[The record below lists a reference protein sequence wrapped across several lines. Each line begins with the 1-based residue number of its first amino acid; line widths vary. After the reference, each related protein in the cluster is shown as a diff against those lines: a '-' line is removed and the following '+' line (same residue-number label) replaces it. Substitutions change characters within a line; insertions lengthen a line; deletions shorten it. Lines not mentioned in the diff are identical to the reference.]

1 MTMSDLNQYIP
12 LKQIVSY
19 ALDET
24 DQSIGSF
31 DRFWIMA
38 FRALADLFMDIYAE
52 SITVRIPV
60 SGNKTVAFPSDYIS
74 WVKIGV
80 LNNNG
85 EVSTLKIN
93 NALTTYKGTN
103 PNRIEK
109 LTSDITDALPLLLN
123 NPYYLNYYNGGQ
135 YQPLFGVGGGLIQ
148 YGECRVDDKN
158 NLIILS
164 PDFRFD
170 SIILEY
176 ISSPEK
182 NGDYQV
188 PLACQEAVISFI
200 KWKSKQGSR
209 DEYIAEKINAR
220 RRMPNKRVNLQNIN
234 AVIRE
239 SNGQKLLA

>member
-1 MTMSDLNQYIP
+1 MSDLNQYIQ

-19 ALDET
+19 TLDET

-31 DRFWIMA
+31 DRYWVMA
-38 FRALADLFMDIYAE
+38 FRALADLFLDILAE
-52 SITVRIPV
+52 AITVRLPV
-60 SGNKTVAFPSDYIS
+60 AGNKTVAFPSDYIS
-74 WVKIGV
+74 WVKIGI
-80 LNNNG
+80 LNDNG

-93 NALTTYKGTN
+93 NALTTYKDTN
-103 PNRIEK
+103 PNRLEK
-109 LTSDITDALPLLLN
+109 LTADITDSIPLMLN
-123 NPYYLNYYNGGQ
+123 NPYYFNYYYNGQ
-135 YQPLFGVGGGLIQ
+135 YNPLFGVGGGLVQ
-148 YGECRVDDKN
+148 YGECRIDDKN
-158 NLIILS
+158 NLIILA

-188 PLACQEAVISFI
+188 PIIAQEAIISFI

-220 RRMPNKRVNLQNIN
+220 RRMPNKKVSLQRIN
-234 AVIRE
+234 QILRE
-239 SNGQKLLA
+239 SEAMKLRS